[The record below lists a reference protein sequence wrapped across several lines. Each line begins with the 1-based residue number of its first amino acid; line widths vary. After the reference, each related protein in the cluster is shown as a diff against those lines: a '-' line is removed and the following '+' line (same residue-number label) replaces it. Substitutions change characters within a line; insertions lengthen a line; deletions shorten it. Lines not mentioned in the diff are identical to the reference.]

1 MQALSKA
8 KAGESYTIKWMFG
21 AKEVLD
27 FLHSR
32 KVEEGSRI
40 YVFDRMKNYVIIRS
54 QGTKFVLGMDAAE
67 RIQV

>member
-21 AKEVLD
+21 VPEVLE
-27 FLHSR
+27 FMRSHQI
-32 KVEEGSRI
+32 EAGSTIRVIQRCTDSLIIGTRDTRI
-40 YVFDRMKNYVIIRS
+40 AIGNEV
-54 QGTKFVLGMDAAE
+54 AE